1 MFSDFADVS
10 RGPGRKDDRNGGR
23 GRRGGNEQR
32 VVDGGIGW
40 LEAVTDT
47 AARVGDEE
55 VGGLAR
61 VDLRGGG
68 GGQFFPFLSEGKSGS
83 PSSRSNGVQARI
95 RRAHASR
102 ARGFSSHPTP
112 PFVSH
117 PRARV
122 PRISLPP
129 FRPFSLFILLSV
141 ILFCS
146 HEYAPSLP
154 HLHLQVDRPTL
165 DPLVHEHTLA
175 QVTRRLNAL
184 VEVSYRISSARR
196 ARS

>member
-1 MFSDFADVS
+1 M
-10 RGPGRKDDRNGGR
+10 
-23 GRRGGNEQR
+23 
-32 VVDGGIGW
+32 VDGGIGW

-47 AARVGDEE
+47 TARVGDEE

-61 VDLRGGG
+61 VDLRRGG

-83 PSSRSNGVQARI
+83 PARNGVQARI

-102 ARGFSSHPTP
+102 ARGFSSHPT
-112 PFVSH
+112 H
-117 PRARV
+117 PSCLTLALESREFLS
-122 PRISLPP
+122 PS
-129 FRPFSLFILLSV
+129 LSV
-141 ILFCS
+141 TLILFCS
-146 HEYAPSLP
+146 HEYLSLP

-165 DPLVHEHTLA
+165 DPLVHEHIFA
-175 QVTRRLNAL
+175 QVTRRVNAL